1 MKRSSLASDKIQIL
15 VVNHEPEAL
24 AYARGLLESA
34 HYQVETASDYEN
46 AVLQIESG
54 LQADLILFD
63 MAVSGLDG
71 LKAIQ
76 ACKRARPEQ
85 KIVVLSEV
93 SNVSTVVQAIR
104 MGALDYITM
113 PCEPANLLSEVQ
125 RLLSASIVTPATHG
139 VNNNSDN
146 ALPEGK
152 VHEQFEEVESD
163 IFFLAASPAM
173 RKIRAQITQ
182 VAKVDI
188 PVLLLGESGVGK
200 EVLARLIHKLSRRSG
215 KSMVKVNCAALP
227 ADLLESELFGY
238 EPGAFTGANRSKP
251 GTLELCDKG
260 TVFLDEIGE
269 MSPTVQAKLLHV
281 LQDGRFSRLGGR
293 STLSSNF
300 RVLAATNINVKEAIS
315 TKAFRED
322 LYYRLNAFTINV
334 PPLRERSEE
343 IPILV
348 KHFMQQFSEKYDCS
362 PAACSPNLI
371 RACMRYPWPGNLREL
386 GNFIK
391 RHMVLQ
397 DEAVAITELEAQQS
411 SAGIDVEFT
420 DEDCLI
426 SAGGLKSMVQDLKER
441 AEPKIIERVLIATK
455 WNCKAAAKQLK
466 ISYKALLYKMKQYHV
481 LPPGVTGPGLRN
493 AQG

>member
-1 MKRSSLASDKIQIL
+1 MKRSSSPSGKARIL
-15 VVNHEPEAL
+15 LVNHDATTIQ
-24 AYARGLLESA
+24 LLESA
-34 HYQVETASDYEN
+34 HYQVESISSEEAM
-46 AVLQIESG
+46 QRIESG
-54 LQADLILFD
+54 AQSEMVLLHLDEHNLGDLEMIV
-63 MAVSGLDG
+63 AWRRV
-71 LKAIQ
+71 
-76 ACKRARPEQ
+76 CPNQ
-85 KIVVLSEV
+85 KIAVISQISDV
-93 SNVSTVVQAIR
+93 SIAVRAMR
-104 MGALDYITM
+104 LGALDYIIG
-113 PCEPANLLSEVQ
+113 PREGQDFPEEIKRLISDSAQEFDGRHAAHEACE
-125 RLLSASIVTPATHG
+125 HF
-139 VNNNSDN
+139 
-146 ALPEGK
+146 
-152 VHEQFEEVESD
+152 EQVENHIS
-163 IFFLAASPAM
+163 FLAVSPAM
-173 RKIRAQITQ
+173 RKIRAQVAQ

-215 KSMVKVNCAALP
+215 KTMVKVNCAALP

-281 LQDGRFSRLGGR
+281 LQDGKFSRLGGR

-315 TKAFRED
+315 TRAFRED

-334 PPLRERSEE
+334 PPLRERGEE

-371 RACMRYPWPGNLREL
+371 RACLRHSWPGNLREL

-391 RHMVLQ
+391 RYMVLQ
-397 DEAVAITELEAQQS
+397 DEAAAIAELEEQQN
-411 SAGIDVEFT
+411 SAGIDVEYT

-455 WNCKAAAKQLK
+455 WNCKLAAKQLK

>member
-1 MKRSSLASDKIQIL
+1 M
-15 VVNHEPEAL
+15 
-24 AYARGLLESA
+24 
-34 HYQVETASDYEN
+34 
-46 AVLQIESG
+46 
-54 LQADLILFD
+54 
-63 MAVSGLDG
+63 
-71 LKAIQ
+71 
-76 ACKRARPEQ
+76 
-85 KIVVLSEV
+85 
-93 SNVSTVVQAIR
+93 
-104 MGALDYITM
+104 
-113 PCEPANLLSEVQ
+113 
-125 RLLSASIVTPATHG
+125 
-139 VNNNSDN
+139 
-146 ALPEGK
+146 
-152 VHEQFEEVESD
+152 
-163 IFFLAASPAM
+163 
-173 RKIRAQITQ
+173 
-182 VAKVDI
+182 
-188 PVLLLGESGVGK
+188 
-200 EVLARLIHKLSRRSG
+200 
-215 KSMVKVNCAALP
+215 
-227 ADLLESELFGY
+227 LESELFGY

-281 LQDGRFSRLGGR
+281 LQDGKFSRLGGR

-315 TKAFRED
+315 ARAFRED

-334 PPLRERSEE
+334 PPLRERREE

-362 PAACSPNLI
+362 PAACSPCLI
-371 RACMRYPWPGNLREL
+371 RACLRHPWPGNLREL

-391 RHMVLQ
+391 RYMVLQ
-397 DEAVAITELEAQQS
+397 DEAVAIAELEEQQNP
-411 SAGIDVEFT
+411 AGIDVEFT

-426 SAGGLKSMVQDLKER
+426 SSGGLKSMVQDLKER

-455 WNCKAAAKQLK
+455 WNCKLAAKQLK

>member
-1 MKRSSLASDKIQIL
+1 MKHSSTSGGARIL
-15 VVNHEPEAL
+15 FIYDNGEILSWSRVLEN
-24 AYARGLLESA
+24 AR
-34 HYQVETASDYEN
+34 YQVS
-46 AVLQIESG
+46 AVRDCDAAIQQIENG
-54 LQADLILFD
+54 LQPDLVLLSLD
-63 MAVSGLDG
+63 TPGLDD
-71 LKAIQ
+71 LRTIE
-76 ACKRARPEQ
+76 ACRCIRAEQ
-85 KIVVLSEV
+85 KIVVISKVIDV
-93 SNVSTVVQAIR
+93 SMVVQAMR
-104 MGALDYITM
+104 WGALDYIAK
-113 PCEPANLLSEVQ
+113 PQDGPGLLAEVQ
-125 RLLSASIVTPATHG
+125 RLLVVLSNGLGDPE
-139 VNNNSDN
+139 
-146 ALPEGK
+146 LPQQSSE
-152 VHEQFEEVESD
+152 HFEEVENHIS
-163 IFFLAASPAM
+163 FLAVSPAM
-173 RKIRAQITQ
+173 RKIRAQVAQ

-200 EVLARLIHKLSRRSG
+200 EVLARLIHKLSRRSR
-215 KSMVKVNCAALP
+215 KTMVKVNCAALP

-238 EPGAFTGANRSKP
+238 EPGAFTGANRTKP

-281 LQDGRFSRLGGR
+281 LQDGKFSRLGGR
-293 STLSSNF
+293 STLTSDF
-300 RVLAATNINVKEAIS
+300 RVLAATNINVKEAIG
-315 TKAFRED
+315 TRAFRED

-362 PAACSPNLI
+362 PTECSPNLI
-371 RACMRYPWPGNLREL
+371 RGCLRYPWPGNLREL

-391 RHMVLQ
+391 RYMVLR
-397 DEAVAITELEAQQS
+397 DEAAAIAELEEQQS
-411 SAGIDVEFT
+411 CPGIEAEFT
-420 DEDCLI
+420 DGDSVI

-455 WNCKAAAKQLK
+455 WNCKLAAKQLK

>member
-1 MKRSSLASDKIQIL
+1 MKRSSSPSGKAQIL
-15 VVNHEPEAL
+15 LVNHDA
-24 AYARGLLESA
+24 ATTRLLESA
-34 HYQVETASDYEN
+34 RYQLETVSNHEAMER
-46 AVLQIESG
+46 IESG
-54 LQADLILFD
+54 LQFDLVLLNLSEHNCGDLEMIEAWRRMSPNL
-63 MAVSGLDG
+63 
-71 LKAIQ
+71 
-76 ACKRARPEQ
+76 
-85 KIVVLSEV
+85 KIVVV
-93 SNVSTVVQAIR
+93 SHVSDVGIVVRAMR
-104 MGALDYITM
+104 LGAVDYIIG
-113 PCEPANLLSEVQ
+113 PREGQDFLEEIE
-125 RLLSASIVTPATHG
+125 RLLSGPVQELDDSDVRRATCEH
-139 VNNNSDN
+139 
-146 ALPEGK
+146 
-152 VHEQFEEVESD
+152 FEHVEND
-163 IFFLAASPAM
+163 ISFLAVSPAM
-173 RKIRAQITQ
+173 RKIRSQVAQ

-281 LQDGRFSRLGGR
+281 LQDGKFSRLGGR
-293 STLSSNF
+293 STLNSNF
-300 RVLAATNINVKEAIS
+300 RVLAATNINVKEAIGA
-315 TKAFRED
+315 KAFRED

-343 IPILV
+343 VPILV

-362 PAACSPNLI
+362 PVACSSNLI
-371 RACMRYPWPGNLREL
+371 RACLRYSWPGNLREL

-391 RHMVLQ
+391 RYMVLQ
-397 DEAVAITELEAQQS
+397 DEAVAIAELEEQQN

-481 LPPGVTGPGLRN
+481 LPPGVTDPGLRN

>member
-1 MKRSSLASDKIQIL
+1 MKRSSSPSGKAGIL
-15 VVNHEPEAL
+15 LVNHDA
-24 AYARGLLESA
+24 ATTRLLESA
-34 HYQVETASDYEN
+34 RYQLETVSSQEAM
-46 AVLQIESG
+46 QRIEGG
-54 LQADLILFD
+54 LQFDLVLLNLNEHNLCNLEMIE
-63 MAVSGLDG
+63 VW
-71 LKAIQ
+71 
-76 ACKRARPEQ
+76 RRVRPNL
-85 KIVVLSEV
+85 KIVVV
-93 SNVSTVVQAIR
+93 SHVSDVGTVVRAMR
-104 MGALDYITM
+104 LGALDYIIG
-113 PCEPANLLSEVQ
+113 PREGQDFLEEIE
-125 RLLSASIVTPATHG
+125 RLLSGPAQELDD
-139 VNNNSDN
+139 SDVE
-146 ALPEGK
+146 PETCE
-152 VHEQFEEVESD
+152 HFEHVEND
-163 IFFLAASPAM
+163 ISFLAVSPAM
-173 RKIRAQITQ
+173 RKIRAQVAQ

-215 KSMVKVNCAALP
+215 KTMVKVNCAALP

-260 TVFLDEIGE
+260 TIFLDEIGE

-281 LQDGRFSRLGGR
+281 LQDGKFSRLGGR

-300 RVLAATNINVKEAIS
+300 RVLAATNINVKEAIG

-348 KHFMQQFSEKYDCS
+348 KHFMQQFSEKYDCV

-371 RACMRYPWPGNLREL
+371 RACLRYPWPGNLREL

-391 RHMVLQ
+391 RYMVLQ
-397 DEAVAITELEAQQS
+397 DETVAVAELEEQQS
-411 SAGIDVEFT
+411 SAGIDMEFT
-420 DEDCLI
+420 DEDYLV

-441 AEPKIIERVLIATK
+441 AEPRIIERVLIATK
-455 WNCKAAAKQLK
+455 WNCKLAAKQLK

>member
-1 MKRSSLASDKIQIL
+1 MKRSSSPSGKVRIL
-15 VVNHEPEAL
+15 LVNHDTATM
-24 AYARGLLESA
+24 RLLESA
-34 HYQVETASDYEN
+34 RYQVETVSSEEVIRRIEN
-46 AVLQIESG
+46 GSKP
-54 LQADLILFD
+54 DLIFLHLD
-63 MAVSGLDG
+63 EHNLCDLEMIEAWRRVS
-71 LKAIQ
+71 
-76 ACKRARPEQ
+76 PEQ
-85 KIVVLSEV
+85 KIAVISQV
-93 SNVSTVVQAIR
+93 SDVSIAVRAMR
-104 MGALDYITM
+104 LGALDYIIG
-113 PCEPANLLSEVQ
+113 PREGQDFPGEVERLLSE
-125 RLLSASIVTPATHG
+125 SAQELD
-139 VNNNSDN
+139 SD
-146 ALPEGK
+146 APSGACG
-152 VHEQFEEVESD
+152 HFEQVENHIS
-163 IFFLAASPAM
+163 FLAVSPAM
-173 RKIRAQITQ
+173 RKIRAQVAQ

-200 EVLARLIHKLSRRSG
+200 EVLARLIHKLSRRCA
-215 KSMVKVNCAALP
+215 KTMIKVNCAALP

-238 EPGAFTGANRSKP
+238 EPGAFTGANRSKL

-281 LQDGRFSRLGGR
+281 LQDGKFSRLGGR
-293 STLSSNF
+293 TTLTSDF

-348 KHFMQQFSEKYDCS
+348 KHFMQQFSEKYDCT
-362 PAACSPNLI
+362 PADCSPNLI
-371 RACMRYPWPGNLREL
+371 RACLRYSWPGNLREL

-391 RHMVLQ
+391 RYMVLR
-397 DEAVAITELEAQQS
+397 DEAAAIAELEEQQNS
-411 SAGIDVEFT
+411 VGIDMELT

-426 SAGGLKSMVQDLKER
+426 SAGGLKSMVQNLKER

-455 WNCKAAAKQLK
+455 WNCKLAAKQLK

-493 AQG
+493 AQS

>member
-1 MKRSSLASDKIQIL
+1 MKRSSSSSGKARIL
-15 VVNHEPEAL
+15 LVNHDA
-24 AYARGLLESA
+24 AITRLLESA
-34 HYQVETASDYEN
+34 LYQLETISSHEAM
-46 AVLQIESG
+46 QRIESG
-54 LQADLILFD
+54 LPFDLVLLNLNEHNLCDLEMIE
-63 MAVSGLDG
+63 AWRRVSPNL
-71 LKAIQ
+71 
-76 ACKRARPEQ
+76 
-85 KIVVLSEV
+85 KIVVV
-93 SNVSTVVQAIR
+93 SHVSDVGIVVRAMR
-104 MGALDYITM
+104 LGALDYIIG
-113 PCEPANLLSEVQ
+113 PREGQDFLEEIE
-125 RLLSASIVTPATHG
+125 RLLSGPAQELDD
-139 VNNNSDN
+139 SDVRR
-146 ALPEGK
+146 ETCE
-152 VHEQFEEVESD
+152 HFEHVEND
-163 IFFLAASPAM
+163 ISFLAVSPAM
-173 RKIRAQITQ
+173 RKIRAQVAQ

-200 EVLARLIHKLSRRSG
+200 EVLARLIHKLSRRAG

-281 LQDGRFSRLGGR
+281 LQDGKFSRLGGR

-315 TKAFRED
+315 ARAFRED

-391 RHMVLQ
+391 RYMVLQ
-397 DEAVAITELEAQQS
+397 DEAVAIAELEEQQS

-441 AEPKIIERVLIATK
+441 AEPKIIERVLIATR

>member
-1 MKRSSLASDKIQIL
+1 MKRYSSPSGKARIL
-15 VVNHEPEAL
+15 LVNYDA
-24 AYARGLLESA
+24 AITQLLESA
-34 HYQVETASDYEN
+34 HYQLETVSGQEAMQRTEG
-46 AVLQIESG
+46 G
-54 LQADLILFD
+54 LQFDLVLLHLDEHNLCGLEMIEVWRR
-63 MAVSGLDG
+63 VSPNL
-71 LKAIQ
+71 
-76 ACKRARPEQ
+76 E
-85 KIVVLSEV
+85 IVVV
-93 SNVSTVVQAIR
+93 SQVSDVGIVVRAMR
-104 MGALDYITM
+104 LGALDYIVG
-113 PCEPANLLSEVQ
+113 PREGQDFLEEIE
-125 RLLSASIVTPATHG
+125 RLLSDST
-139 VNNNSDN
+139 
-146 ALPEGK
+146 
-152 VHEQFEEVESD
+152 QESD
-163 IFFLAASPAM
+163 PEAVSGACGHFEQVENHISFLAVSPAM
-173 RKIRAQITQ
+173 RKIRAQVAQ

-215 KSMVKVNCAALP
+215 KTMVKVNCAALP

-238 EPGAFTGANRSKP
+238 ESGAFTGANRSKP

-281 LQDGRFSRLGGR
+281 LQDGKFSRLGGR
-293 STLSSNF
+293 TTLTSDF
-300 RVLAATNINVKEAIS
+300 RVLAATNINVKEAIGS
-315 TKAFRED
+315 RAFRED
-322 LYYRLNAFTINV
+322 LYYRLNAFAINV

-371 RACMRYPWPGNLREL
+371 RACLRYPWPGNLREL

-391 RHMVLQ
+391 RYMVLQ
-397 DEAVAITELEAQQS
+397 DEAVAIAELEEQQS
-411 SAGIDVEFT
+411 SAGIGVEFT

-426 SAGGLKSMVQDLKER
+426 SARGLKSMVQDLKER